1 MTMVLYIHN
10 MFTMSKKIISNKKAS
25 ALSSFSDIRVA
36 VIGDSMLD
44 TFITGSVTRISP
56 EAPIP
61 IVKHQKETNHPGGAA
76 NVAHNI
82 ASLGGKVTLI
92 TILGD
97 DDAGELLLTSLREA
111 AITVEYALVDPLV
124 NTIQK
129 TRILAHGQHM
139 LRIDKETI
147 QPLSVQNEKTILTK
161 FLHTID
167 DYHVVILSDYAKGF
181 LTKTLVHGIKK
192 VCLVKNI
199 PIIVDPKPENI
210 TLYKGVTLITPN
222 HKEITTITKE
232 IDAHKAAKILQ
243 KNIGSAVLVTLGSDG
258 MYLLDGNK
266 DGIAIEAQAQ
276 EVFDVS
282 GAGDTVIATL
292 ALCIAQGHTLQDAA
306 YIANIAAG
314 IVVGKSGTATVTF
327 KELSQFL
334 KKSK

>member
-10 MFTMSKKIISNKKAS
+10 TFTMSKKIISNKKTS
-25 ALSSFSDIRVA
+25 VLSSFSDIQVA

-44 TFITGSVTRISP
+44 TFITGSVTRVSP

-92 TILGD
+92 TILGE

-111 AITVEYALVDPLV
+111 AITVEYALVDPLIH
-124 NTIQK
+124 TIQK

-147 QPLSVQNEKTILTK
+147 QPLSVYNEKTILTK

-192 VCLVKNI
+192 VCLAKNI
-199 PIIVDPKPENI
+199 PVIKVIH
-210 TLYKGVTLITPN
+210 YKMQHISLT
-222 HKEITTITKE
+222 
-232 IDAHKAAKILQ
+232 
-243 KNIGSAVLVTLGSDG
+243 
-258 MYLLDGNK
+258 
-266 DGIAIEAQAQ
+266 
-276 EVFDVS
+276 
-282 GAGDTVIATL
+282 
-292 ALCIAQGHTLQDAA
+292 
-306 YIANIAAG
+306 
-314 IVVGKSGTATVTF
+314 
-327 KELSQFL
+327 
-334 KKSK
+334 